1 MPALPFGKLRL
12 TAKKPLNSSY
22 PEALHTLG
30 DHLRKRRLDLGLT
43 QSSLTIR
50 LRVDKSSLLNW
61 ELNRTSPAI
70 RYIPRIYDFLGYCPL
85 PEGGM
90 RTLSQIIR
98 AWREGLGMSQEEL
111 AKAAGVDE
119 TSIAKWEAGKAKPMK
134 KSLTKITIFFRGRF

>member
-1 MPALPFGKLRL
+1 
-12 TAKKPLNSSY
+12 
-22 PEALHTLG
+22 
-30 DHLRKRRLDLGLT
+30 
-43 QSSLTIR
+43 
-50 LRVDKSSLLNW
+50 
-61 ELNRTSPAI
+61 
-70 RYIPRIYDFLGYCPL
+70 
-85 PEGGM
+85 M